1 MRSRVESR
9 PFHARSPLDAES
21 SSSPFSSPI
30 SAGARRLA
38 EAHPGR
44 SSRSLQHAGFRA
56 FPLSARQ
63 SRMSAHPKSSRAI
76 RATSCAP
83 GWNHDPF
90 MREALLM
97 REVRPLR
104 FLLRSLQGLG
114 GWRRYI
120 LAAAAGAS
128 STLAFAPFRCLQG
141 RAGCLRIRSRRGQS
155 VPHHA
160 LQGGITALSCEK
172 PS

>member
-9 PFHARSPLDAES
+9 PFHARSPLDAGN

-38 EAHPGR
+38 EVHPGH
-44 SSRSLQHAGFRA
+44 SSRSLQHSGFRA
-56 FPLSARQ
+56 FPLPARQ
-63 SRMSAHPKSSRAI
+63 SRMSSSRSI

-83 GWNHDPF
+83 GWSRDLF

-97 REVRPLR
+97 RGTRPLR

-141 RAGCLRIRSRRGQS
+141 RAGCLRIRNRRGQS

-160 LQGGITALSCEK
+160 LMDGITTFSCEK